1 MAQISGYKCKP
12 SRLVKNFWRT
22 ISAILLISGTNRAY
36 FLHMKEVLQQLSAYN
51 VWANQLLLAAIELLP
66 EEKQRQQLVSSFD
79 SLYTTVLHMLD
90 AESIWWQRVKLQERI
105 IRPSENFMGDM
116 KELSRLL
123 MHQSRQWNEWVM
135 QAQEHM
141 LQHVFKYQD
150 SRRESFKQPISYA
163 LLQVFNHGT
172 YHRGQLIT
180 LLRQVGVEKVPN
192 TDFISWTRKEPRK
205 L

>member
-1 MAQISGYKCKP
+1 
-12 SRLVKNFWRT
+12 
-22 ISAILLISGTNRAY
+22 
-36 FLHMKEVLQQLSAYN
+36 MKEVLQQLSAYN